1 MNPSK
6 HLFEWRGEE
15 SFVRARRG
23 HITEARLSQTP
34 TNNIVTVSSAGERES
49 RTLTTIIGR
58 INTPFG
64 DESFETFIRMARR
77 GEVSHSDIE
86 QFNRFVRARRGHIT
100 EARLLMIQQR
110 ASPSSIWSG
119 LETGLSSG

>member
-1 MNPSK
+1 MRIFFK
-6 HLFEWRGEE
+6 MT
-15 SFVRARRG
+15 RR
-23 HITEARLSQTP
+23 
-34 TNNIVTVSSAGERES
+34 
-49 RTLTTIIGR
+49 
-58 INTPFG
+58 FG

-77 GEVSHSDIE
+77 GEISHSDIE